1 MMTAFTHIHKF
12 FLLIALLFLIQIP
25 ALAQEAI
32 LTDIKVTNTRDDI
45 LIYLNIEGCFN
56 EKINKAVLSGVST
69 SFSFYFNLYKVRH
82 LWPDKGITDIKIT
95 HIIKYNNLKKEF
107 SIDRP
112 WTSEKPVVTTSF
124 EEAKKLMSKIDG
136 FKIIPISRL
145 EKGKQYRLRTKAEVS
160 KTTLPFYLHYVLVF
174 VSLWNLETDWYTIDF
189 IY

>member
-1 MMTAFTHIHKF
+1 M
-12 FLLIALLFLIQIP
+12 IP
-25 ALAQEAI
+25 AFSRIYILSILAGLIFFFVSPVFAQEAI

-56 EKINKAVLSGVST
+56 EKINEAVLSGVST
-69 SFSFYFNLYKVRH
+69 RFSFYFNLYKVRH
-82 LWPDKGITDIKIT
+82 LWPDKGIKDIKIT
-95 HIIKYNNLKKEF
+95 HTIKYNNLKKEF
-107 SIDRP
+107 NIDRP

-174 VSLWNLETDWYTIDF
+174 ISLWDFETDWYTIDF